1 VWGGSCDLAQAL
13 WKIRETRSEA
23 ETARLLAKAR
33 VYLIALQDGTGQWL
47 LDSFPNLYVIPAMST
62 WQGIFGSK
70 DREWID
76 RHVRR
81 DHGVLGAAYPSVA
94 MGTAPGVKEGDSP
107 SFLYLASAARGLN
120 DPGVP
125 SQPSWGGQFVRA
137 AAERNHWLDAP
148 ASRETVSRWAEAFD
162 NDFAARM
169 DWCVRDF
176 DEANHPPRVVA
187 AGEAR
192 REVRPGATVA
202 LRATATDP
210 DGDGITARW
219 WHETTAEL
227 SSAPVDIERADTLD
241 RASFVVPSESG
252 RRVYVILEV
261 EDDGAPP
268 LVAYRRLV
276 FDIR

>member
-1 VWGGSCDLAQAL
+1 
-13 WKIRETRSEA
+13 
-23 ETARLLAKAR
+23 
-33 VYLIALQDGTGQWL
+33 
-47 LDSFPNLYVIPAMST
+47 
-62 WQGIFGSK
+62 
-70 DREWID
+70 
-76 RHVRR
+76 
-81 DHGVLGAAYPSVA
+81 
-94 MGTAPGVKEGDSP
+94 
-107 SFLYLASAARGLN
+107 
-120 DPGVP
+120 
-125 SQPSWGGQFVRA
+125 
-137 AAERNHWLDAP
+137 
-148 ASRETVSRWAEAFD
+148 
-162 NDFAARM
+162 
-169 DWCVRDF
+169 
-176 DEANHPPRVVA
+176 VA